1 MPALAVTTGASVATW
16 TADPLFSPFEVMIA
30 VRLPE
35 VCGFLEKVIVN
46 SVADALVTS
55 PIAPLLKTMELFAG
69 VASKPKPSMT
79 RVETLASRSL
89 VLLVTT
95 GVTVATCTAG
105 PLAMVLEVT
114 TAVKLPAVVGLV
126 EKVTVNE
133 VAVAAVTVPTA
144 PLLNVTELLAAVKS
158 KPVPLIVI
166 VLASAASPDA
176 LLVTTGR
183 VVAT

>member
-1 MPALAVTTGASVATW
+1 MAVTAGASVATW
-16 TADPLFSPFEVMIA
+16 TADPLVSPFEVTMA

-46 SVADALVTS
+46 SVAVALVTN
-55 PIAPLLKTMELFAG
+55 PMAPLLNTTELLAA
-69 VASKPKPSMT
+69 VVSNPNPSST
-79 RVETLASRSL
+79 IVEALANRSL

-105 PLAMVLEVT
+105 PLEILFEVT
-114 TAVKLPAVVGLV
+114 TAVKLPAVVGFV

-144 PLLNVTELLAAVKS
+144 PLVNVTELLAAVKS
-158 KPVPLIVI
+158 KPVPLIVM
-166 VLASAASPDA
+166 VLASAASPDV